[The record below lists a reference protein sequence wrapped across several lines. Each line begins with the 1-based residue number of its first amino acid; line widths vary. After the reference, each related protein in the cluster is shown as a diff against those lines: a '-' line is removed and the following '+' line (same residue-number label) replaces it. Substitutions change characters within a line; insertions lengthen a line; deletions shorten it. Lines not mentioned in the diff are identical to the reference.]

1 MKGEAVLRKQLG
13 DMLPPNFQIKITNPC
28 GVIIMGR
35 EKGLTNAQ
43 LRDLEV
49 TRRHYKH
56 IADIVTYDELLR
68 RLRFILEHLKAEA

>member
-1 MKGEAVLRKQLG
+1 MT
-13 DMLPPNFQIKITNPC
+13 P
-28 GVIIMGR
+28 
-35 EKGLTNAQ
+35 AQ

-68 RLRFILEHLKAEA
+68 RLRFILEQLQAKS